1 MFITESRF
9 RLTIGA
15 ALHGLV
21 AMSIEGKVRGAAPS
35 PSIVAPP
42 PSIIS
47 TVSTTTDAIEED
59 KPVPAAHAHHRHVHY
74 AMHRRAEPVTSDET
88 ITTDT
93 TVAPVAATTVRKSTE
108 TTTTVR

>member
-15 ALHGLV
+15 ALL
-21 AMSIEGKVRGAAPS
+21 AGASVLAGCGPEPVTSTTTSVQTTTTTPPPPS

-93 TVAPVAATTVRKSTE
+93 TVAPAS
-108 TTTTVR
+108 